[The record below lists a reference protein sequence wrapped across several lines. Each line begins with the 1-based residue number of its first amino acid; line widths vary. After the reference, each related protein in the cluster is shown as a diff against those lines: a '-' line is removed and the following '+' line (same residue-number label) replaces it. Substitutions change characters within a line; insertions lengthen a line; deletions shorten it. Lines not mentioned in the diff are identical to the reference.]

1 MLAGFLPILNTPE
14 EQADFAALYARC
26 GARAM
31 ALARRILKDAAL
43 AEDAVHDGFAYLADH
58 YQRLKDGSPE
68 HVRTAQRII
77 FYATQQL
84 ESLAMQTSA
93 ADLIVCDRG
102 TVDAAVYWPEG
113 IEDFFASM
121 GTTLDE
127 QIARY
132 DAVIHL
138 SPPLKAEFY
147 QSTRVRTE
155 TLEEASRI
163 DRKILK
169 IWEKHPN
176 RMVLPSMDHFFQK
189 AGIIKDFIDTLLP
202 QEEKK

>member
-1 MLAGFLPILNTPE
+1 MTKRIAITGGPNGGKTTALSVLKETFGNRIEVVPEAATMIFSGGFP
-14 EQADFAALYARC
+14 R
-26 GARAM
+26 
-31 ALARRILKDAAL
+31 
-43 AEDAVHDGFAYLADH
+43 
-58 YQRLKDGSPE
+58 KDGSVE
-68 HVRTAQRII
+68 HVHAAQRII
-77 FYATQQL
+77 FYATQQM
-84 ESLAMQTSA
+84 ESLAMQTTSA
-93 ADLIVCDRG
+93 ELIVCDRG

-113 IEDFFASM
+113 IDDFFAHM

-189 AGIIKDFIDTLLP
+189 AGIIKDFIETLLP

>member
-1 MLAGFLPILNTPE
+1 MKKRIALTGGPNGGKTTALSVLKETFGSKVEIVPEAATMIFSGGFP
-14 EQADFAALYARC
+14 R
-26 GARAM
+26 
-31 ALARRILKDAAL
+31 
-43 AEDAVHDGFAYLADH
+43 
-58 YQRLKDGSPE
+58 KDGSPE

-84 ESLAMQTSA
+84 ESLAMQTSE
-93 ADLIVCDRG
+93 ADLIICDRG
-102 TVDAAVYWPEG
+102 TVDAAVYWPGG
-113 IEDFFASM
+113 IDNFFSSM

-127 QIARY
+127 QLARY

-138 SPPLKAEFY
+138 SPPLRAEFY

-155 TLEEASRI
+155 SLEEASSI

-169 IWEKHPN
+169 IWERHPN

-189 AGIIKDFIDTLLP
+189 AGIIKDFIETLIPL
-202 QEEKK
+202 QEKNK

>member
-1 MLAGFLPILNTPE
+1 MKRIALTGGPNGGKTTALSVLKETFGNKIELVPEAATMIFSGGFP
-14 EQADFAALYARC
+14 R
-26 GARAM
+26 
-31 ALARRILKDAAL
+31 
-43 AEDAVHDGFAYLADH
+43 
-58 YQRLKDGSPE
+58 KDGSRE
-68 HVRTAQRII
+68 HVETAQRLIY
-77 FYATQQL
+77 FSSLHL
-84 ESLAMQTSA
+84 EDLAMATSK

-102 TVDAAVYWPEG
+102 TVDGAVYWPGG

-121 GTTLDE
+121 GTTLDAE
-127 QIARY
+127 LARY

-155 TLEEASRI
+155 TLEVASQI

-176 RMVLPSMDHFFQK
+176 RLVIPSMNHFFQK
-189 AGIIKDFIDTLLP
+189 AGIIKDFIETLLP
-202 QEEKK
+202 QEEGDQ

>member
-1 MLAGFLPILNTPE
+1 MKKRIALTGGPNGGKTTALSVLKETFGGKIALVPEAATMIFSGGFP
-14 EQADFAALYARC
+14 R
-26 GARAM
+26 
-31 ALARRILKDAAL
+31 
-43 AEDAVHDGFAYLADH
+43 
-58 YQRLKDGSPE
+58 KDGSPE

-84 ESLAMQTSA
+84 ESLMEKTSNA
-93 ADLIVCDRG
+93 ELIICDRG

-121 GTTLDE
+121 GTTLDAE
-127 QIARY
+127 LARY

-147 QSTRVRTE
+147 QSTHVRTE
-155 TLEEASRI
+155 SLEEASRI

-169 IWEKHPN
+169 IWERHPN
-176 RMVLPSMDHFFQK
+176 RMVLPSMNHFFQK
-189 AGIIKDFIDTLLP
+189 AGIIKDFIETLLP
-202 QEEKK
+202 QEK

>member
-1 MLAGFLPILNTPE
+1 MKRIAFTGGPNGGKTTALSVLKETFGNRIELVPEAATMIFSGGFP
-14 EQADFAALYARC
+14 R
-26 GARAM
+26 
-31 ALARRILKDAAL
+31 
-43 AEDAVHDGFAYLADH
+43 
-58 YQRLKDGSPE
+58 KDGSPE

-77 FYATQQL
+77 FYATRQM
-84 ESLAMQTSA
+84 EDLAMETST

-113 IEDFFASM
+113 IDDFFAHM
-121 GTTLDE
+121 GTTLE
-127 QIARY
+127 AELARY

-138 SPPLKAEFY
+138 SPPLNAEFY

-155 TLEEASRI
+155 TLEEAAGI

-176 RMVLPSMDHFFQK
+176 RMVLPSMNHFFQK
-189 AGIIKDFIDTLLP
+189 AGIIKDFIETLLP
-202 QEEKK
+202 QEKTK